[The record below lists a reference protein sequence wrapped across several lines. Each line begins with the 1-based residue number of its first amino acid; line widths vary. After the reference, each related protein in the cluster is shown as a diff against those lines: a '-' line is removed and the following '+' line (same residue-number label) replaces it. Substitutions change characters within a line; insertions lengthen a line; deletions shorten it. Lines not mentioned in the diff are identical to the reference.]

1 MGYNQ
6 VPRTILTTEL
16 FDHWF
21 EALRDRLAK
30 ARIEA
35 RLRRVELGNFGDI
48 KSVGNGVGELRID
61 FGPGYRIYL
70 AQRGLELVIL
80 LAGGDK
86 ATQARDIAAA
96 IKLARQIEEM
106 K

>member
-1 MGYNQ
+1 MGYTQ
-6 VPRTILTTEL
+6 IPRTILTTEL

-21 EALRDRLAK
+21 EALRDRPAK

>member
-21 EALRDRLAK
+21 EALRDRPAK

-96 IKLARQIEEM
+96 IKLARQVEEM